1 MNVPTSGERGDPR
14 SGCVRFLL
22 LLFFFA
28 DHQSRPA
35 AIFVLPFN
43 KALRLCHV
51 IRSRDEGK

>member
-1 MNVPTSGERGDPR
+1 MFQRLASGETLVVVVCG
-14 SGCVRFLL
+14 FFYFF
-22 LLFFFA
+22 FFFA